1 MISPSLFGWNYEE
14 TLMLAYI
21 LFWTKGILPLA
32 SISFLFRF
40 CLILIWFIR
49 SGCYLGDFWDL
60 RYYPQQYITFE
71 LYSSE
76 AFNARADLR
85 FYTDSIPFMDNWH
98 RITLFVLSFIYSCFS
113 YVCSFFFC
121 FCFSYVLPLFYFCI
135 TFGLLFCLFLMW
147 QRYCDY
153 PTWVQHSHARERDAA
168 WCTNCIHEPQYT

>member
-1 MISPSLFGWNYEE
+1 MVTNGQPSNIAHSLSDINYVNDFTISFWMKLRGDLDIDIYSLLSQRYTPTSLNF
-14 TLMLAYI
+14 
-21 LFWTKGILPLA
+21 
-32 SISFLFRF
+32 FLFRF
-40 CLILIWFIR
+40 YLILIWFIR

-98 RITLFVLSFIYSCFS
+98 RISLFVLFFLLFFYICFS
-113 YVCSFFFC
+113 C
-121 FCFSYVLPLFYFCI
+121 VLPLFYFRF
-135 TFGLLFCLFLMW
+135 TFGKLFCLFLMW

-168 WCTNCIHEPQYT
+168 